1 MSITLTVGGSD
12 VEQLLLCVKTSIV
25 LLLCFA
31 RVLYNA
37 LWRMIAIVFCNTF
50 HYVFTIVLHSV
61 CVIQIL
67 LHMYI
72 LMGSCSIVCD
82 TTLNILCNPL

>member
-1 MSITLTVGGSD
+1 M
-12 VEQLLLCVKTSIV
+12 
-25 LLLCFA
+25 F
-31 RVLYNA
+31 
-37 LWRMIAIVFCNTF
+37 AIVFCNTF
-50 HYVFTIVLHSV
+50 HYVFTIVLHGV

-72 LMGSCSIVCD
+72 LVGGCSIACD

>member
-12 VEQLLLCVKTSIV
+12 VEQPLLCVKTSIV

-37 LWRMIAIVFCNTF
+37 L
-50 HYVFTIVLHSV
+50 
-61 CVIQIL
+61 
-67 LHMYI
+67 
-72 LMGSCSIVCD
+72 
-82 TTLNILCNPL
+82 